1 MSPFYKP
8 LPTVPG
14 FGVDVTAEKIGWGV
28 VGAAAGLTAAH
39 GLVSIARNRRK
50 KSGDGQ
56 PEEKQPEQKEPVETE
71 S

>member
-8 LPTVPG
+8 LPSVPG

-28 VGAAAGLTAAH
+28 VGATAALTAAH

-50 KSGDGQ
+50 TADDGQ
-56 PEEKQPEQKEPVETE
+56 PEEKQPDQTEPVETE
-71 S
+71 T